1 MLQQDAPSWGTL
13 ASLPWKYST
22 RKGSAPSL
30 APQPYF
36 DAFGD
41 DPVQC
46 SGVLPVGLALTLL
59 GSLGH
64 TLAST
69 GHSKWE

>member
-1 MLQQDAPSWGTL
+1 MSHRGAPWPHSPGNTL
-13 ASLPWKYST
+13 PGKAQPHPLP
-22 RKGSAPSL
+22 PS
-30 APQPYF
+30 PIF

-46 SGVLPVGLALTLL
+46 SGVLPVELALTLL

-64 TLAST
+64 ALEGT